1 MNVNLLTIGLFA
13 GTAVLYT
20 LFIPGRWRG
29 WFLFG
34 SSVLAIYWLQ
44 TFTPLRFADYL
55 LQTLT
60 ILLTVLTWWVTRPFA
75 QAGLQ
80 TVPENVA
87 RSEDRP
93 QPGVGK
99 GTREDWI
106 TLLVLFGLILL
117 VAGNR
122 YVAAAWRFTPSRP
135 PAMLWVLIGLV
146 AVAGVWAILWRWL
159 RRLEQRAVCTAVIL
173 LIVIIFVWLKTP
185 ALATATAVAWRSL
198 TGQQVA
204 LAAPSDLVWLGFSYV
219 AFRLIHTLRERQT
232 GQLPP
237 VSLREFITYV
247 LFFPS
252 YTAGPIDRVE
262 RFVADLRQE
271 EKTYTM
277 MRNPY
282 SVNRDPSRITHHAS
296 RITDYGPRYWNG
308 SARILTG
315 LFKKFVIA
323 DTLALGMSL
332 TAVNASQATSTFWL
346 WVLLYGYALR
356 LYFDFGGYTDIA
368 IGIGIL
374 FGVKLPENFRRPYL
388 ATNIT
393 AFWQRWHMSLSD
405 WARFYIFSPLSRSLL
420 RRKRRPS
427 GAAPANAIILL
438 TAHLS
443 TMTVIGLWHGITMN
457 FFIWGLWQGA
467 ALFVHKQWSDRRR
480 RWYRGLGEKPWQKRM
495 WTAVTWFLTFQYVTL
510 GWVWFA
516 LPTPQLALETFA
528 KLFGLR

>member
-1 MNVNLLTIGLFA
+1 MNVDLLTIGLFVV
-13 GTAVLYT
+13 TAVLYT

-60 ILLTVLTWWVTRPFA
+60 ILLTVLTWWVTRPDKSSR
-75 QAGLQ
+75 L
-80 TVPENVA
+80 V
-87 RSEDRP
+87 RS
-93 QPGVGK
+93 
-99 GTREDWI
+99 DWV
-106 TLLVLFGLILL
+106 TLLVLLGLVLL

-122 YVAAAWRFTPSRP
+122 YVAAEWRFTPSRP
-135 PAMLWVLIGLV
+135 PSVLWVAVGLV
-146 AVAGVWAILWRWL
+146 VIAGLWAILWRWL
-159 RRLEQRAVCTAVIL
+159 RRVEQRTVCTAVIL
-173 LIVIIFVWLKTP
+173 LIVFIFVWLKTP
-185 ALATATAVAWRSL
+185 ALATATAVAWRSQ

-219 AFRLIHTLRERQT
+219 AFRLIHTLRDRQT

-237 VSLREFITYV
+237 LSLREFITYV

-271 EKTYTM
+271 EKTYTV

-282 SVNRDPSRITHHAS
+282 SVNRNPNSVTHHAS
-296 RITDYGPRYWNG
+296 PITDYAPRYWQG

-332 TAVNASQATSTFWL
+332 TAVNAAQATSSFWL

-356 LYFDFGGYTDIA
+356 LYFDFAGYTDIA

-388 ATNIT
+388 STNIT
-393 AFWQRWHMSLSD
+393 AFWQRWHISLSD

-420 RRKRRPS
+420 RRQRRPS
-427 GAAPANAIILL
+427 NTVILL
-438 TAHLS
+438 IAHLS
-443 TMTVIGLWHGITMN
+443 TMAVIGLWHGITVN
-457 FFIWGLWQGA
+457 FFIWGLWQGV
-467 ALFVHKQWSDRRR
+467 ALFVHKQWSDRSR
-480 RWYRGLGEKPWQKRM
+480 RWYRGLSEKPWQKRL

>member
-1 MNVNLLTIGLFA
+1 MNVDLLTIGLFVV
-13 GTAVLYT
+13 TAVLYT

-60 ILLTVLTWWVTRPFA
+60 ILLTVLTWWVTRPDKPSR
-75 QAGLQ
+75 
-80 TVPENVA
+80 VV
-87 RSEDRP
+87 RS
-93 QPGVGK
+93 
-99 GTREDWI
+99 DWV
-106 TLLVLFGLILL
+106 TLLVLFGLVLV

-122 YVAAAWRFTPSRP
+122 YVAAEWRFTSSRP
-135 PAMLWVLIGLV
+135 PSVWWVAVGLV
-146 AVAGVWAILWRWL
+146 VIAGLWAILWRWL
-159 RRLEQRAVCTAVIL
+159 RRVEQRTVCTAVIL
-173 LIVIIFVWLKTP
+173 LIVFIFVWLKTP

-219 AFRLIHTLRERQT
+219 AFRLIHTLRDHQT

-237 VSLREFITYV
+237 LSLREFITYV
-247 LFFPS
+247 LFFTS
-252 YTAGPIDRVE
+252 YIAGPIDRVE

-271 EKTYTM
+271 EKTYTV

-282 SVNRDPSRITHHAS
+282 SVNRNPNSVTHHAS
-296 RITDYGPRYWNG
+296 PVTDYAPRYWQG

-332 TAVNASQATSTFWL
+332 TAVNAAQSTSTFWL

-356 LYFDFGGYTDIA
+356 LYFDFAGYTDIA

-388 ATNIT
+388 STNIT
-393 AFWQRWHMSLSD
+393 AFWQRWHISLSD

-420 RRKRRPS
+420 RRQRRPS
-427 GAAPANAIILL
+427 NTIILF

-443 TMTVIGLWHGITMN
+443 TMAVIGLWHGITVN
-457 FFIWGLWQGA
+457 FFIWGLWQGV
-467 ALFVHKQWSDRRR
+467 ALFVHKQWSDRSR
-480 RWYRGLGEKPWQKRM
+480 RWYRGLSEKPWQKRL

-528 KLFGLR
+528 KLFSLR

>member
-1 MNVNLLTIGLFA
+1 MNVDLLTIGLFA

-60 ILLTVLTWWVTRPFA
+60 ILLAVLVWWVTKPS
-75 QAGLQ
+75 G
-80 TVPENVA
+80 E
-87 RSEDRP
+87 
-93 QPGVGK
+93 GK
-99 GTREDWI
+99 GAREDWI
-106 TLLVLFGLILL
+106 TLLVLFGLVLL

-122 YVAAAWRFTPSRP
+122 YVAAEWRFTPSRP
-135 PAMLWVLIGLV
+135 PSVLWVAVGLV
-146 AVAGVWAILWRWL
+146 VIAGVWAILWRWL
-159 RRLEQRAVCTAVIL
+159 RRLEQRTVCTAVIL
-173 LIVIIFVWLKTP
+173 LIVIMFVWLKTP
-185 ALATATAVAWRSL
+185 ALATATAAAWRSL
-198 TGQQVA
+198 TGQQVT
-204 LAAPSDLVWLGFSYV
+204 LATPSDLVWLGFSYV

-232 GQLPP
+232 GQLPSLP
-237 VSLREFITYV
+237 LREFITYV

-271 EKTYTM
+271 TKAYAVI
-277 MRNPY
+277 RNPY
-282 SVNRDPSRITHHAS
+282 SVTHHASRITHHAS
-296 RITDYGPRYWNG
+296 RITDDDSRITDYGSRYWNG

-332 TAVNASQATSTFWL
+332 TAVNAAQATSTFWL

-388 ATNIT
+388 STNIT

-427 GAAPANAIILL
+427 NTMILL

-443 TMTVIGLWHGITMN
+443 TMTVIGLWHGITVN
-457 FFIWGLWQGA
+457 FFIWGLWQGV
-467 ALFVHKQWSDRRR
+467 ALFVHKQWSDRSR
-480 RWYRGLGEKPWQKRM
+480 RWYRGLGDKPWQKRL

>member
-1 MNVNLLTIGLFA
+1 
-13 GTAVLYT
+13 
-20 LFIPGRWRG
+20 
-29 WFLFG
+29 
-34 SSVLAIYWLQ
+34 Q
-44 TFTPLRFADYL
+44 
-55 LQTLT
+55 
-60 ILLTVLTWWVTRPFA
+60 RP
-75 QAGLQ
+75 
-80 TVPENVA
+80 V
-87 RSEDRP
+87 RSD
-93 QPGVGK
+93 VV
-99 GTREDWI
+99 
-106 TLLVLFGLILL
+106 TLLALFGLILL

-122 YVAAAWRFTPSRP
+122 YVAAEWRFTPSRP
-135 PAMLWVLIGLV
+135 PSVLWVAVGLALI
-146 AVAGVWAILWRWL
+146 AGVWAMLWRWL
-159 RRLEQRAVCTAVIL
+159 RRVEPRHVYTAVIL
-173 LIVIIFVWLKTP
+173 FIVFIFVLLKTP
-185 ALATATAVAWRSL
+185 ALATAVAAAWRSL

-219 AFRLIHTLRERQT
+219 AFRLIHVLRDRQT
-232 GQLPP
+232 GQLPDDAAAALT
-237 VSLREFITYV
+237 LREFITYV

-252 YTAGPIDRVE
+252 YIAGPIDRVE

-271 EKTYTM
+271 EKTYSV

-282 SVNRDPSRITHHAS
+282 SVTDHALQITGHAS
-296 RITDYGPRYWNG
+296 RITDYSARTWQG

-332 TAVNASQATSTFWL
+332 TAVNAEQATSTFWL

-393 AFWQRWHMSLSD
+393 AFWQRWHISLSD
-405 WARFYIFSPLSRSLL
+405 WARFYIFTPLSRSLL

-427 GAAPANAIILL
+427 NTLILF
-438 TAHLS
+438 TAHLT
-443 TMTVIGLWHGITMN
+443 TMTVIGLWHGITPN
-457 FFIWGLWQGA
+457 FFIWGLWQGV
-467 ALFVHKQWSDRRR
+467 ALFAHKQWSDRTRK
-480 RWYRGLGEKPWQKRM
+480 WYRGLAEKRWQKRG
-495 WTAVTWFLTFQYVTL
+495 WTAVTWFLTFQYITL

-528 KLFGLR
+528 KLFGIR